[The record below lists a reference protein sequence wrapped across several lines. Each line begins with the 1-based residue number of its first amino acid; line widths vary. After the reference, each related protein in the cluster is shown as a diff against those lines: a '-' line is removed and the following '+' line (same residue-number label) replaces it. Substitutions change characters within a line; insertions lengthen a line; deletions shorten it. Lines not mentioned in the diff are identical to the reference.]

1 MKIINIGLIGYGTV
15 GKGVYNIIYNNL
27 NLYKKMGFKINI
39 PYVCVNNLNKQRD
52 FDKFTEWTQPIVT
65 NNYNTIT
72 NNKNIDVVVEVMGGI
87 ETPLEIFNK
96 TMKNNKYFVTAN
108 KNLIASNLEKIID
121 ESIIRKKNIGIEAC
135 VAGGI
140 PIIKT
145 LKNNYLLDNEIM
157 NLSLFDDKKI
167 ILIDNITDKSF
178 SLIEKNIS
186 QDNCIICL
194 FSGTLEKRSK
204 LRNLFEKEKALGV
217 IPCYEDNEITLRN
230 YIKNYLKNI
239 KGLNQEMINFIID
252 NSNKSRDKIKNE
264 LSKIEVYFIE
274 KQINILELRQLLNLD
289 ENDNSQKLRD
299 TAILGDKKLLN
310 ELISKTQI
318 NEQDNMIYIRG
329 LLNQFVK
336 LAEVLEINK
345 TKKNLT
351 QSIES
356 LNPKIFWKDK
366 PTILGQVNKWQIK
379 NIKTTIDELTNAEI
393 LIKSSTDI
401 RGSEITKKLL
411 IDICN
416 KASSVA

>member
-1 MKIINIGLIGYGTV
+1 MIFKSYIIENDISLLEDKNIILLYGENTGLKDDLKRKIIE
-15 GKGVYNIIYNNL
+15 
-27 NLYKKMGFKINI
+27 
-39 PYVCVNNLNKQRD
+39 RS
-52 FDKFTEWTQPIVT
+52 
-65 NNYNTIT
+65 
-72 NNKNIDVVVEVMGGI
+72 IDRE
-87 ETPLEIFNK
+87 
-96 TMKNNKYFVTAN
+96 
-108 KNLIASNLEKIID
+108 
-121 ESIIRKKNIGIEAC
+121 
-135 VAGGI
+135 
-140 PIIKT
+140 IIKLNQDDI
-145 LKNNYLLDNEIM
+145 LKNNFLLDKEIM
-157 NLSLFDDKKI
+157 NLSLFNNKKI
-167 ILIDNITDKSF
+167 IIIDNITDKSF
-178 SLIEKNIS
+178 SLIEKNVI
-186 QDNCIICL
+186 QDNCKICL
-194 FSGTLEKRSK
+194 FSGTLEKKSK
-204 LRNLFEKEKALGV
+204 LRNLFEKEKSLGI

-230 YIKNYLKNI
+230 YIKSYLKNI
-239 KGLNQEMINFIID
+239 KGLNQEIINFIID

-264 LSKIEVYFIE
+264 LNKIVVYFIE

-401 RGSEITKKLL
+401 KGSEITKKLL

>member
-1 MKIINIGLIGYGTV
+1 MIFKSYLIENDLSLLKDKNIILLYGENTGLKDDLKKKII
-15 GKGVYNIIYNNL
+15 
-27 NLYKKMGFKINI
+27 
-39 PYVCVNNLNKQRD
+39 
-52 FDKFTEWTQPIVT
+52 E
-65 NNYNTIT
+65 
-72 NNKNIDVVVEVMGGI
+72 NNKNRE
-87 ETPLEIFNK
+87 
-96 TMKNNKYFVTAN
+96 
-108 KNLIASNLEKIID
+108 
-121 ESIIRKKNIGIEAC
+121 
-135 VAGGI
+135 
-140 PIIKT
+140 IIKLT
-145 LKNNYLLDNEIM
+145 QDDILRNSFLLDNEIT
-157 NLSLFDDKKI
+157 NLSLFNEKKM

-217 IPCYEDNEITLRN
+217 IPCYEDNEMTLRN

-299 TAILGDKKLLN
+299 TAILGDKKLFN

-318 NEQDNMIYIRG
+318 KDQDNMIYIRG
-329 LLNQFVK
+329 LLNQFLK
-336 LAEVLEINK
+336 LAEILEINK

-366 PTILGQVNKWQIK
+366 PIILGQVNKWEIK
-379 NIKTTIDELTNAEI
+379 KIKTTIHELTNAEI

-401 RGSEITKKLL
+401 RGTEITKKLL

>member
-1 MKIINIGLIGYGTV
+1 MIFKSYIIENDISLLEDKNIILLYGENTGLKDDLKRKIIE
-15 GKGVYNIIYNNL
+15 
-27 NLYKKMGFKINI
+27 
-39 PYVCVNNLNKQRD
+39 RS
-52 FDKFTEWTQPIVT
+52 
-65 NNYNTIT
+65 
-72 NNKNIDVVVEVMGGI
+72 IDRE
-87 ETPLEIFNK
+87 
-96 TMKNNKYFVTAN
+96 
-108 KNLIASNLEKIID
+108 
-121 ESIIRKKNIGIEAC
+121 
-135 VAGGI
+135 
-140 PIIKT
+140 IIKLNQDDI
-145 LKNNYLLDNEIM
+145 LKNNFLLDKEIM
-157 NLSLFDDKKI
+157 NLSLFNNKKI
-167 ILIDNITDKSF
+167 IIIDNITDKSF
-178 SLIEKNIS
+178 SLIEKNVI
-186 QDNCIICL
+186 QDNCKICL
-194 FSGTLEKRSK
+194 FSGTLEKKSK
-204 LRNLFEKEKALGV
+204 LRNLFEKEKSLGI

-230 YIKNYLKNI
+230 YIKSYLKNI
-239 KGLNQEMINFIID
+239 KGLNQEIINFIID

-264 LSKIEVYFIE
+264 LNKIVVYFIE

-366 PTILGQVNKWQIK
+366 PTILGQANKWQIK

>member
-1 MKIINIGLIGYGTV
+1 MIFKSYIIENDISLLED
-15 GKGVYNIIYNNL
+15 KNIIL
-27 NLYKKMGFKINI
+27 LYGENTGLKDDIKK
-39 PYVCVNNLNKQRD
+39 
-52 FDKFTEWTQPIVT
+52 
-65 NNYNTIT
+65 
-72 NNKNIDVVVEVMGGI
+72 
-87 ETPLEIFNK
+87 
-96 TMKNNKYFVTAN
+96 
-108 KNLIASNLEKIID
+108 
-121 ESIIRKKNIGIEAC
+121 SIIEKSKNKE
-135 VAGGI
+135 
-140 PIIKT
+140 IIRLT
-145 LKNNYLLDNEIM
+145 QDDILKNNYLLDNEIM

-178 SLIEKNIS
+178 SLIEKNVS
-186 QDNCIICL
+186 QNNCIIYL
-194 FSGTLEKRSK
+194 FSGTLERKSK
-204 LRNLFEKEKALGV
+204 LRNLFEKEKALGL
-217 IPCYEDNEITLRN
+217 IPCYEDNEITLQN

-239 KGLNQEMINFIID
+239 KGLNQEIINFIIN
-252 NSNKSRDKIKNE
+252 NSNKNRDKIKNE
-264 LSKIEVYFIE
+264 LDKAAVYFME

-289 ENDNSQKLRD
+289 ENDNSQRLRD
-299 TAILGDKKLLN
+299 TAILGDKRLLN

-318 NEQDNMIYIRG
+318 NEQDNVIYIRG

>member
-1 MKIINIGLIGYGTV
+1 MIFKSYIIENDISLLED
-15 GKGVYNIIYNNL
+15 KNIILLYGENTGLKDDLKRNIIENN
-27 NLYKKMGFKINI
+27 IN
-39 PYVCVNNLNKQRD
+39 R
-52 FDKFTEWTQPIVT
+52 E
-65 NNYNTIT
+65 
-72 NNKNIDVVVEVMGGI
+72 
-87 ETPLEIFNK
+87 
-96 TMKNNKYFVTAN
+96 
-108 KNLIASNLEKIID
+108 
-121 ESIIRKKNIGIEAC
+121 
-135 VAGGI
+135 
-140 PIIKT
+140 IIKLNQDDI
-145 LKNNYLLDNEIM
+145 LKNNFLLDKEIM
-157 NLSLFDDKKI
+157 NLSLFNNKKI
-167 ILIDNITDKSF
+167 IIIDNITDKSF
-178 SLIEKNIS
+178 SLIEKNVI
-186 QDNCIICL
+186 QDNCKICL
-194 FSGTLEKRSK
+194 FSGTLEKKSK
-204 LRNLFEKEKALGV
+204 LRNLFEKEKSLGI

-230 YIKNYLKNI
+230 YIKSYLKNI
-239 KGLNQEMINFIID
+239 KGLNQEIINFIID

-264 LSKIEVYFIE
+264 LNKIVVYFIE

-366 PTILGQVNKWQIK
+366 PTILGQANKWQIK

-401 RGSEITKKLL
+401 KGSEITKKLL